1 MRAVAKITILSLVLI
16 MVFGMTATDNVEA
29 AKYNWKLALEEIE
42 GSVQHEW
49 ALEFKER
56 LAEKSDGEI
65 NIAIYPYGTLGSSSD
80 ISGQTMN
87 GIIEFAFSTPSWF
100 ATTIPEA
107 GLFSLHYLWSDN
119 MKVNKEVMADSEAIY
134 GDLSNIYNDKGLKLL
149 TVFHEGWQIWTS
161 NKKITEPADFKGV
174 KIRVMG
180 DPILIETYQEY
191 GANPV
196 RMAYSEIY
204 SGLQLN
210 QIDAQV
216 QPYFANQE
224 MKFYEQQE
232 YLTEAKQLPFIT
244 GVIINQD
251 FFNGLPEE
259 YQNMI
264 TETATNM
271 TDYIFE
277 LQAELNKERLDMMLE
292 DKPSLEVVKLTEEQ
306 QAAFEE
312 KAKNVWE
319 TYREDVGEEGSEI
332 LDKLIKEIEAAE
344 EEYGEE

>member
-16 MVFGMTATDNVEA
+16 MVFGLASTNNVEA

-65 NIAIYPYGTLGSSSD
+65 NIQIYPYGTLGSSSD
-80 ISGQTMN
+80 ISGQTIN

-119 MKVNKEVMADSEAIY
+119 MEVNKQVMENSDAIY
-134 GDLSNIYNDKGLKLL
+134 GDLSNIYNEKGLKLL

-180 DPILIETYQEY
+180 DPILIKTYKKY

-196 RMAYSEIY
+196 RMAYSEVY

-244 GVIINQD
+244 GVIINQS
-251 FFNGLPEE
+251 FFKGLPEK

-264 TETATNM
+264 TETARNM
-271 TDYIFE
+271 TDYIFD
-277 LQAELNKERLDMMLE
+277 LQKNLNEERLDMMVE
-292 DKPSLEVVKLTEEQ
+292 DKPSLNVVKLTEEQ
-306 QAAFEE
+306 QAAFQ
-312 KAKNVWE
+312 KRAKEVWD
-319 TYREDVGEEGSEI
+319 TYRKDVGEDGARI
-332 LDKLIKEIEAAE
+332 LDKLIKEIKAAE
-344 EEYGEE
+344 EKYGE